1 MSTPFSGQRRFNVS
15 DIGKKIT
22 GVNYLSKF
30 HFEID
35 LNKGDVNWRNTLD
48 LADGN
53 DLENKLKDIFIYSEN
68 ITIPSR
74 GLNTEAYVFSNGF
87 RFEVPTGTN
96 YGDGNISVN
105 IRVDEKYE
113 LYNFFI
119 NWMNLIHSKETGF
132 FAFQNTYVTDIRIR
146 QIHDSQPASQYNNF
160 IENVSFNSD
169 SKKGFVYGVDL
180 INCYPKS
187 VGAIQFRHDAKD
199 FVKFNVDFSYEKI
212 NYIMPELNALSIEQ
226 SEESLQNLINAA
238 QGQ

>member
-35 LNKGDVNWRNTLD
+35 LNKGNVNWRNTLD

-212 NYIMPELNALSIEQ
+212 NYIMPELTALSIEQ